1 MGRSFPRN
9 AQLGFSVTKTVKL
22 KDSCL
27 KPPKVEM
34 PLQHVV
40 ALEGTQHPRQQTF
53 ERFFLGFF
61 TPPTSLVDYGLTC
74 PVNSTLDNE
83 TFGKK

>member
-1 MGRSFPRN
+1 M
-9 AQLGFSVTKTVKL
+9 LHGFLSS

-40 ALEGTQHPRQQTF
+40 ALEGTQHPQQPTF
-53 ERFFLGFF
+53 ERFLLGSF
-61 TPPTSLVDYGLTC
+61 TPPTSLVDYDW
-74 PVNSTLDNE
+74 VNLLCQLN
-83 TFGKK
+83 FG